1 MPQIELKQ
9 IFKTFNKTKAL
20 NGVDLTIPEGIVFG
34 LLGPNGAGKTTL
46 IRIITNIIAADE
58 GEIYFDGKK
67 VANLNPLNYGY
78 MPEERGLYKK
88 MKVGE
93 QLLYLT
99 QLKGMSYKQAKQ
111 NILEWV
117 DRFEIRTWWKKE
129 VSELSKGMQQ
139 KVQFISTVAHKP
151 PLIILDEPF
160 SGLDPINTDLI
171 KNEIFELAK
180 SGATILFSTHRMEQV
195 EEVCE
200 EIALIN
206 KGDLI
211 LKGTVKDLKNKFKQN
226 NYAITMASNIIIE
239 NNAVFEVL
247 VQNENNLKVHL
258 LNGQQPNQML
268 QYFLNKQ
275 IDLTAFNEILPS
287 INEIFITQVSGESNE

>member
-67 VANLNPLNYGY
+67 VANLNPLDYGY

-99 QLKGMSYKQAKQ
+99 QLKGMPYKQAKQ
-111 NILEWV
+111 NILHWV
-117 DRFEIRTWWKKE
+117 DKFEIRSWWKKK

-139 KVQFISTVAHKP
+139 KVQFISTVAHQP

-171 KNEIFELAK
+171 KNEIFELART
-180 SGATILFSTHRMEQV
+180 GATILFSTHRMEQV

-206 KGDLI
+206 KGNL
-211 LKGTVKDLKNKFKQN
+211 LLRGSVTDLKNQFKQN
-226 NYAITMASNIIIE
+226 EYSITIAGDAIIE
-239 NNAVFEVL
+239 NNEVFEVL
-247 VQNENNLKVHL
+247 DRDANQLKVHL
-258 LNGQQPNQML
+258 LNEHQPNELL
-268 QYFLNKQ
+268 QYFLDRQ
-275 IDLTAFNEILPS
+275 IDITAFNEILPS
-287 INEIFITQVSGESNE
+287 INEIFITQVSGQSNE